1 MSEALVHFIR
11 TWVQAASR
19 AEECKLLQSCFW
31 ALGVPLL
38 HMHIG
43 IRQHPEPGMLIAAA
57 LENPP
62 CEQESGV

>member
-1 MSEALVHFIR
+1 MLKSANFSV
-11 TWVQAASR
+11 V
-19 AEECKLLQSCFW
+19 LLGS
-31 ALGVPLL
+31 GVPLL

-43 IRQHPEPGMLIAAA
+43 IRQHPEPGVLIAAA